1 MKRTSLPLLPA
12 LLGLAAAASGAQIF
26 TLQDAVTRALE
37 HNPELA
43 VYAPA
48 LAAGTADVTASRAG
62 YRPRIDFEQS
72 YSGGNNPVYVFGTL
86 LTQQSFGAS
95 NFALPSLNRP
105 DPIDNL
111 QTRVTALQTIWDG
124 GRTRNGVRAAGLGL
138 QATERSH
145 DDHVRQVLLSVLDAY
160 YSVSLARE
168 AWEASKAALH
178 SAEAISTQAELRVET
193 GLAVEADAL
202 RSQAHLATA
211 RRQEIQSRG
220 ELEVARAGLNRM
232 IGSPLDFPFGDTAA
246 LAPVKFTIP
255 AEDALLTEQRA
266 KRPDYRRLLLE
277 LSQAEL
283 DASSR
288 RTEFLPSL
296 SAFGAWEADNPS
308 LARSGGT
315 NWTAGL
321 SLRWNIYAGGGDSAR
336 LQAARHRV
344 EQKRREIAAMES
356 AMTLEIRREI
366 VSLQSAA
373 QQVEVTRAAEA
384 QAQESLRILK
394 NRYEAGMATMTDL
407 LSAESLRAGARM
419 AFAEAVYRHRL
430 SFARLEYAAGILSPT
445 SEAMKP

>member
-12 LLGLAAAASGAQIF
+12 LLGLAAAANGAQIF
-26 TLQDAVTRALE
+26 TLQDAVNRALE

-48 LAAGTADVTASRAG
+48 LAAATADAAASRAG
-62 YRPRIDFEQS
+62 YLPRVDFEQS

-86 LTQQSFGAS
+86 LTQQRFGAS
-95 NFALPSLNRP
+95 NFALPSLNQP

-178 SAEAISTQAELRVET
+178 SAEAISTQAQLRVET
-193 GLAVEADAL
+193 GLAVEADVL
-202 RSQAHLATA
+202 RGQAHLASA

-220 ELEVARAGLNRM
+220 QLEIARAGLNSV
-232 IGSPLDFPFGDTAA
+232 IGSPIDFPFGDTSV
-246 LAPVKFTIP
+246 LAPVKFTVP
-255 AEDALLTEQRA
+255 AEDALLTEQRS
-266 KRPDYRRLLLE
+266 KRPDYQRLLLE
-277 LSQAEL
+277 LRQAEL

-308 LARSGGT
+308 LVRAGGT
-315 NWTAGL
+315 NWAAGL

-344 EQKRREIAAMES
+344 EQKRRQIAAMES
-356 AMTLEIRREI
+356 AMTMEIRREI

-394 NRYEAGMATMTDL
+394 NRYEAGLATMTDL
-407 LSAESLRAGARM
+407 LSAESLRAGART
-419 AFAEAVYRHRL
+419 AFAEAVYHHRL